1 MSHQYSVNHF
11 CLLPAPLSL
20 PSASFLLSYA
30 SFHVSD
36 MLNVKS
42 QTTKIW
48 NSEIFFVTVKT
59 WLLF

>member
-20 PSASFLLSYA
+20 PSRFISLSYA

-48 NSEIFFVTVKT
+48 NSEIYFVTVKT